1 MEEQPPYEPP
11 EVWVPDEKTAENL
24 QRLTVLSQD
33 RHMTRICLLVIT
45 HYNCIAGA
53 PSVKVTI
60 MLEELLGLGHGG
72 AE

>member
-33 RHMTRICLLVIT
+33 RHMTRICPLVIT
-45 HYNCIAGA
+45 HYNCIAW
-53 PSVKVTI
+53 
-60 MLEELLGLGHGG
+60 GHPT
-72 AE
+72 A